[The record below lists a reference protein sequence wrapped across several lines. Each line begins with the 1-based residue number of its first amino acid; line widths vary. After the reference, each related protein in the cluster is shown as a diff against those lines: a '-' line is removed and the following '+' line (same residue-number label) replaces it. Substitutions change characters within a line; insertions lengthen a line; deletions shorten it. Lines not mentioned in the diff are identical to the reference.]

1 MINLEFQDGDGNTI
15 TEEDIGSTYPSI
27 ENEPRLFRL
36 ANTGDEA
43 VNVQL
48 YCDESE
54 YQSGV
59 PLETYNASW
68 LSLNN
73 FNWLNR
79 IFCNIDVDD
88 FVEVYIKWRPYQ
100 LSTSGN
106 KQWCVKWHVEP
117 ANIEDIC
124 DPLT

>member
-15 TEEDIGSTYPSI
+15 NELDIGSTYPGI

-36 ANTGDEA
+36 TNTGDED
-43 VNVQL
+43 VVVQL
-48 YCDESE
+48 YCDSSE
-54 YQSGV
+54 YQEGR
-59 PLETYNASW
+59 PDETYAASW

-79 IFCNIDVDD
+79 IFCNIDIGD

-100 LSTSGN
+100 LSSRGN
-106 KQWCVKWHVEP
+106 KQWGVKWLVSP
-117 ANIEDIC
+117 ANVEDIC

>member
-15 TEEDIGSTYPSI
+15 TEEDIGSTYPGI

-36 ANTGDEA
+36 ANIGDEA
-43 VNVQL
+43 VSVQL

-54 YQSGV
+54 YQSGA
-59 PLETYNASW
+59 PLETYSSSW

-100 LSTSGN
+100 LSTRGL
-106 KQWCVKWHVEP
+106 KQWSVKWHVEP